1 MQNSA
6 IDYQQLENQK
16 NLEIQ
21 QELTKKLSQ
30 KDWGRH
36 DSIRHI
42 VLRRVVSAEYEEA
55 IQDLESYIASQSNFP
70 SFQSKCQPYVKHCV
84 ELAYAIRTKRNF
96 TGISSMSLSKQQEI
110 YEKVVDHFEDL
121 KRFLKQIEKI
131 ERDVRLVDIRSTV
144 WVLQALWQSCLAILS
159 VAFFLEIYS
168 GLHKSFILVVNTA
181 VDNAT
186 AALLRLLG
194 L

>member
-1 MQNSA
+1 MQESS
-6 IDYQQLENQK
+6 IDYQSLENAKAQ
-16 NLEIQ
+16 EIQ
-21 QELTKKLSQ
+21 QELTKKLVQ

-36 DSIRHI
+36 DSIRHA
-42 VLRRVVSAEYEEA
+42 VLRRVVEAEYDEAVEE
-55 IQDLESYIASQSNFP
+55 LESYVQSQSRYP
-70 SFQSKCQPYVKHCV
+70 VFQEKCQPYVKHCV

-110 YEKVVDHFEDL
+110 YEKVVDHFEEL

-144 WVLQALWQSCLAILS
+144 WVLQALWQSALIILCL
-159 VAFFLEIYS
+159 AFFLEMS
-168 GLHKSFILVVNTA
+168 TGLHKSFFYVANSVV
-181 VDNAT
+181 DGAT
-186 AALLRLLG
+186 TYVFKLLG